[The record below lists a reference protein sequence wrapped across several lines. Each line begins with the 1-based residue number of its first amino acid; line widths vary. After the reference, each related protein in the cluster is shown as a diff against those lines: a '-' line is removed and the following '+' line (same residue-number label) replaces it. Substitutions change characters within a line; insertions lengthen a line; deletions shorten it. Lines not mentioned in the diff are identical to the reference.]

1 MSKRKPDPA
10 TYEMIDDEPEIA
22 ELDKYASEIRE
33 ILDKYSVTRERM
45 IANIPE
51 AKRRTFARFYPE
63 LAAEYDD
70 RAA

>member
-10 TYEMIDDEPEIA
+10 TYEMTDDEPEMA
-22 ELDKYASEIRE
+22 ELEEHAREIRE
-33 ILDKYSVTRERM
+33 ILDKHGVTRERM

-51 AKRRTFARFYPE
+51 AKRRSFARFYPE